1 MMPPVD
7 TQTISEGLPDEEE
20 LLGALLTTPEHI
32 EEVRH
37 RVRGS
42 EFHDLHLGELFGV
55 ILRVRNVTL
64 QSVHEFLIKNG
75 ISPPQ
80 GTRWGTVLSD
90 LVDKGAGL
98 SRQAV
103 LARAAAIRQRSL
115 DRRLRDLFLRMGKA
129 GAEGDD
135 LGQSLASFQREVAE
149 ISAEANLNGAGQFV
163 AASRTYAEVLGDET
177 PHPQELITGGVLTV
191 RQVGLWHGSDGARK
205 SWELLQFLLC
215 ASIGREC
222 WGLLVRVGGI
232 RCGYLSLEDEIGIVK
247 ERLGIISLGHKLTEA
262 EEDLA
267 TQNLHILA
275 GPHLKDD
282 PPFDI
287 TQEQSQGM
295 LQAWI
300 RANRLELAVI
310 DHLSAAAPSL
320 PNEFDLRPVFL
331 PVRAIA
337 RETDSAIILS
347 HHDRKP
353 IQGAKGRDGGGSRGD
368 TRLPAAC
375 RFRVHTERIGE
386 ENPDGTVLRLT
397 FEKTTGGATPRPIW
411 LLHRRDCPLVITD
424 PPKRSQEAKAER
436 MERMLKAICE
446 AGPEKG
452 LSPADLVN
460 LFRDASGKASMS
472 DRTIRSYGA
481 SLESAGRIR
490 REGRAQQT
498 RYFPVSEVR
507 QTESPSEP
515 SSGQCPTQ

>member
-1 MMPPVD
+1 MSPAG
-7 TQTISEGLPDEEE
+7 TQTTSERLLDEEE
-20 LLGALLTTPEHI
+20 LLGALLTTPEYI

-37 RVRGS
+37 KVRGA
-42 EFHDLHLGELFGV
+42 EFHDPHLGDLLGA
-55 ILRVRNVTL
+55 ILRVRDVTL
-64 QSVHEFLIKNG
+64 QSVHEFLTKKG
-75 ISPPQ
+75 IAPPQ
-80 GTRWGTVLSD
+80 VTGWGTLLSD
-90 LVDKGAGL
+90 LTDKGMGL

-115 DRRLRDLFLRMGKA
+115 DRRRRDLHLRMGKA

-135 LGQSLASFQREVAE
+135 LGRSIASFMREAAE
-149 ISAEANLNGAGQFV
+149 ITAEANLNGAGQFV

-177 PHPQELITGGVLTV
+177 PPRRDLITGGVLTV
-191 RQVGLWHGSDGARK
+191 RQVGLWHGADGARK

-215 ASIGREC
+215 ASIGRDC
-222 WGLLVRVGGI
+222 WGLSVRVGGVC
-232 RCGYLSLEDEIGIVK
+232 CGYLSLEDEIGLLK
-247 ERLGIISLGHKLTEA
+247 ERLGIISLGLELTEA
-262 EEDLA
+262 EEQLA

-275 GPHLKDD
+275 GPHIKDD

-287 TQEQSQGM
+287 TQEQSPGM
-295 LQAWI
+295 LRAWVQA
-300 RANRLELAVI
+300 NQLELVVI

-331 PVRAIA
+331 PVRTIA

-347 HHDRKP
+347 HHDRKAV
-353 IQGAKGRDGGGSRGD
+353 QGVKGRDGGGSRGD

-411 LLHRRDCPLVITD
+411 LLHRRDCPLVVTD
-424 PPKRSQEAKAER
+424 PPTRSQEAKAER
-436 MERMLKAICE
+436 MEEVLKAICE
-446 AGPEKG
+446 AGPKG
-452 LSPADLVN
+452 ISPADLAN
-460 LFRDASGKASMS
+460 LFRDAPGKASTS
-472 DRTIRSYGA
+472 DRTIRSYAA

-507 QTESPSEP
+507 QAESPSGP
-515 SSGQCPTQ
+515 SSGRCSTQ